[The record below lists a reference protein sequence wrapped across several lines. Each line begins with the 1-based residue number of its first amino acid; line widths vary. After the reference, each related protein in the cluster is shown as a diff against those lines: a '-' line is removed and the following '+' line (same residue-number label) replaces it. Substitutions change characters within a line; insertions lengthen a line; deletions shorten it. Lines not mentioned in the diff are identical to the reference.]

1 MEEVTKNTSTSKT
14 GPKPKRLKEGRYL
27 GIEVGRGENK
37 KIIDPIEVE
46 KLASLGMKNSEI
58 AEWFEIDDSTLNYNF
73 KQFITK
79 GKLNLIRSLRQA
91 QIQTALN
98 GNPALLIWLGR
109 NLLGQ
114 SENPNT
120 TDQNQILPYSDD
132 DAGITTDSDSL
143 TMDEDALK

>member
-1 MEEVTKNTSTSKT
+1 MDTTTEDTTASKT
-14 GPKPKRLKEGRYL
+14 GPKPKKLKQGTYM
-27 GIEVGRGENK
+27 GIEVGRGDNK
-37 KIIDPIEVE
+37 KIIDPLEVE

-58 AEWFEIDDSTLNYNF
+58 AEWFDIDDSTLSYNF

-120 TDQNQILPYSDD
+120 NDANQILPYSDD
-132 DAGITTDSDSL
+132 DAGITMDMATDA
-143 TMDEDALK
+143 TE

>member
-1 MEEVTKNTSTSKT
+1 METTEDTSTSKT

-58 AEWFEIDDSTLNYNF
+58 AEWFGIDDSTLNYNF

-114 SENPNT
+114 SENSNS
-120 TDQNQILPYSDD
+120 TDQNQILPYTDD
-132 DAGITTDSDSL
+132 DTVDIIDSK
-143 TMDEDALK
+143 EDDV

>member
-1 MEEVTKNTSTSKT
+1 MEQENKT
-14 GPKPKRLKEGRYL
+14 GPKPKKLKEGKFM
-27 GIEVGRGENK
+27 GIEVGRGDNK
-37 KIIDPIEVE
+37 KIIDPIEVQ

-58 AEWFEIDDSTLNYNF
+58 ADWFDIDDSTLSYNF
-73 KQFITK
+73 KQYITK

-143 TMDEDALK
+143 TMDEDALN